1 MAFAPLVAKLV
12 VNLLSGWLKR
22 RIIMR
27 KFLIIFLLAAS
38 QSSWVYA
45 QSGHLQIPISRQGFH
60 DNIDKEQAAAAK
72 FDGKADDLVRV
83 SDDQT
88 INLQVTNA
96 LIKQV
101 DKIQEEIERDSSLD
115 HRLKVKYLTGIYSVL
130 KDYNYKRARTLL
142 QPEEAPA
149 IINAYQDMMHADIK
163 GKSIFPYIKGLS
175 FEGSEKL
182 IEIFKDN
189 PGYKEARGLVFTKYA
204 FDNLETVMPKLSDYL
219 GYPGTDSIVAAVAR
233 KYPNQVLTYATSYTP
248 MATAIKRN
256 QDPIVQTIVRIG
268 KSSQSTR
275 ILPFIDEILAGTT
288 TVEDLEKITENDRQY
303 YRQMVKST
311 INLQKMKS
319 EGHQPIGMKA
329 MMENMQAK
337 SLIYIRDVNDLH
349 EEPATV
355 RFRIVNDFTPEEL
368 YYLIVNGQ
376 EELYTSSYTNHG
388 NAGLYDQMM
397 IRMKPPRGDSLLMM
411 VHFDRFKK
419 FIAMAAGFNTLDN
432 FLKSMAPENSNY
444 LMQKYVQNL
453 EKTEDLEDA
462 VDVANS
468 FGSIR
473 DPKLLDFLRAEV
485 RKNLA
490 YVKKHSDR
498 RGTVIY
504 QLLTSLFETEAENGN
519 DSSKATDMASKLQL
533 PPINYVTFSSLE
545 SDSGRIYQQVF
556 FYGDKDGQE
565 SYASFMSNFPSGDW
579 RVVKGKYWTTISS
592 LKGKPTTIYANL
604 PIDEPGDKEA
614 ISKLSDYL
622 DEQDIHPSIFI
633 HRGHSYHVNT
643 TLDNLQSSAKIV
655 VLGSCGGYHNLATVL
670 EKSPEAHIISSKQV
684 GTRFVNEPII
694 RSLEDVV
701 RSGKNV
707 DWVIMWAQ
715 LTKKFAGDARNRELF
730 SDYVPPHK
738 NLGAIFIKAY
748 RQIMKDEKKS

>member
-1 MAFAPLVAKLV
+1 M
-12 VNLLSGWLKR
+12 R
-22 RIIMR
+22 RILIM
-27 KFLIIFLLAAS
+27 LLLAAS
-38 QSSWVYA
+38 QSGWVYA
-45 QSGHLQIPISRQGFH
+45 QDSQIQIPINRQGFH
-60 DNIDKEQAAAAK
+60 DNIDKEQAAATK
-72 FDGKADDLVRV
+72 FDGKADGMIKV
-83 SDDQT
+83 SDDET
-88 INLQVTNA
+88 TNLQVTNA
-96 LIKQV
+96 LIKEV
-101 DKIQEEIERDSSLD
+101 DAMQLEIEKDATLD
-115 HRLKVKYLTGIYSVL
+115 HRLKVKYLSGLYVLL
-130 KDYNYKRARTLL
+130 KDYNQKRARHNIE
-142 QPEEAPA
+142 PEEAPA
-149 IINAYQDMMHADIK
+149 MVQAYRNMMHADIK
-163 GKSIFPYIKGLS
+163 GNSIQPFIQQLS
-175 FEGSEKL
+175 FDAAERI
-182 IEIFKDN
+182 IEVFKDN
-189 PGYKEARGLVFTKYA
+189 PGYKDARGIVFTKYA
-204 FDNLETVMPKLSDYL
+204 FKNLETVMPKLSAYLDY
-219 GYPGTDSIVAAVAR
+219 PVTDSIIAAVAR

-256 QDPIVQTIVRIG
+256 QDPIVQQIVRIG
-268 KSSQSTR
+268 QSPLSTK
-275 ILPFIDEILAGTT
+275 ILPFIDELLAGTT
-288 TVEDLEKITENDRQY
+288 TVDKLEGIVENDYRY

-311 INLQKMKS
+311 IALQRLKN
-319 EGHQPIGMKA
+319 EGQTPYGLKA

-337 SLIYIRDVNDLH
+337 SLLYIREVNDLH
-349 EEPATV
+349 EESAPV
-355 RFRIVNDFTPEEL
+355 RFRIVKDFTPEEL
-368 YYLIVNGQ
+368 YYLIINGQ
-376 EELYTSSYTNHG
+376 EELYTSSYTNRN

-397 IRMKPPRGDSLLMM
+397 LRMKPPRGDSLLMQ
-411 VHFDRFKK
+411 VNFDRFKR
-419 FIAMAAGFNTLDN
+419 FIAMAAGFNTLDH
-432 FLKSMAPENSNY
+432 FLKSMAPENANY

-473 DPKLLDFLRAEV
+473 DEKLLDFLRAEV

-490 YVKKHSDR
+490 YVKKHSDK

-504 QLLTSLFETEAENGN
+504 QLLTSLFETEVGKEN
-519 DSSKATDMASKLQL
+519 DSSKASDMSARLQL
-533 PPINYVTFSSLE
+533 PPINYVTFSTLE

-565 SYASFMSNFPSGDW
+565 SFSSFMTNFPSAEW
-579 RVVKGKYWTTISS
+579 RVIRNKYWATITS

-614 ISKLSDYL
+614 ISKLSEYL
-622 DEQDIHPSIFI
+622 DEHDIHPTIFI
-633 HRGHSYHVNT
+633 HRGHSYHINT

-694 RSLEDVV
+694 HSLEDVV

-707 DWVIMWAQ
+707 DWVVMWAQ
-715 LTKKFAGDARNRELF
+715 LTKRFAPDARNRELF

-748 RQIMKDEKKS
+748 KLIMKDEKK